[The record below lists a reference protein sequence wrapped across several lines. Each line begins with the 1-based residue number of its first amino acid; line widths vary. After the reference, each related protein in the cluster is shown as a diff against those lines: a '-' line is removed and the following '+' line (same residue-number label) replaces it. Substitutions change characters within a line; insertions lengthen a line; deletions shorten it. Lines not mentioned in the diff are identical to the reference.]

1 MNSARF
7 NLFILYFNIMCI
19 FRTSQFY
26 VPGMAPVEFKKG
38 QQIDVKAVKMTS
50 VHTQLPYEYYSL
62 PFCLP
67 KNGSFHYKSE
77 NLGEVLRGDRI
88 VNTPY
93 IVKMAEDVQC
103 SLLCHFP
110 NKPMHWSA
118 EDSQRVI
125 DRIQHE
131 YFVHLLVDNLPAA
144 TPIFNQDLRDIQYE
158 HGYRLGNVIGDKNYI
173 NNHLKLTLFYHNPAP
188 EIYRVVGFHVQAK
201 SVHIGDLKFIDNTCT
216 FPTKSRGQL
225 VDSTAGTTLYFT
237 YEIEWRHSKISWAS
251 RWDTYL
257 AMNDVQIHWFSIIN
271 SLVVIFFLS
280 DDSDRRGRKKIREFT
295 GFKYDK
301 NADEYKNKSAF
312 VKQSFSV
319 AELVAVCNLL
329 HLDYEGSLEELTEK
343 IMGALINVDSLR
355 KENKKDYDEEDEYD
369 DSEEDDND
377 EQEDVER
384 KDDEEQKKIKEN
396 KDEKTPR
403 FPISFRDVE
412 DSMRTFDGSEDF
424 SVEKWIEEFED
435 NAELMEWNDLHKY
448 IFAKKSLRGLA
459 KLYIQGEAGLNSWR
473 SLKRAGRSRTEL
485 LEEFKAGIIEGIFNE
500 N

>member
-1 MNSARF
+1 
-7 NLFILYFNIMCI
+7 MCI
-19 FRTSQFY
+19 FQTSQFY
-26 VPGMAPVEFKKG
+26 VPGMAPVEFRKG

-144 TPIFNQDLRDIQYE
+144 SPIFNQDLQDIQYE

-173 NNHLKLTLFYHNPAP
+173 NNHLKLTLLYHNPAP
-188 EIYRVVGFHVQAK
+188 EVFRVVGFHVQAK
-201 SVHIGDLKFIDNTCT
+201 SVHIGDLTFTDNTCT

-225 VDSTAGTTLYFT
+225 VDAKAGTTLYFT
-237 YEIEWRHSKISWAS
+237 YEVEWRHSKISWAS

-280 DDSDRRGRKKIREFT
+280 GILTMIMVRTLRRDIAR
-295 GFKYDK
+295 Y
-301 NADEYKNKSAF
+301 NADDGIDEAIEETGWKLVHGDIFRPPKNSRLFAAVIGSVFAMLGMLSPASRGALMTVAIFLYVFMGLIAGYFSARLYKTMKGREWKKSAF
-312 VKQSFSV
+312 
-319 AELVAVCNLL
+319 
-329 HLDYEGSLEELTEK
+329 LT
-343 IMGALINVDSLR
+343 A
-355 KENKKDYDEEDEYD
+355 
-369 DSEEDDND
+369 
-377 EQEDVER
+377 
-384 KDDEEQKKIKEN
+384 
-396 KDEKTPR
+396 
-403 FPISFRDVE
+403 
-412 DSMRTFDGSEDF
+412 TF
-424 SVEKWIEEFED
+424 
-435 NAELMEWNDLHKY
+435 Y
-448 IFAKKSLRGLA
+448 P
-459 KLYIQGEAGLNSWR
+459 
-473 SLKRAGRSRTEL
+473 
-485 LEEFKAGIIEGIFNE
+485 GIIASTCFFLNFFIWGKASSGAVPFSTMLSLLSLWFCISLPLVYLGYYFGYRKQPFQHPVRTNQIPRQVPDQHWYM
-500 N
+500 NPILW